1 MQKSGPDFK
10 LFRGNSFLLFKSKFP
25 TAYAWFMAGPQMNH
39 IPIQT
44 IDLLPSVLPYVYS
57 G

>member
-10 LFRGNSFLLFKSKFP
+10 LFRGNSFLYFKSKFP